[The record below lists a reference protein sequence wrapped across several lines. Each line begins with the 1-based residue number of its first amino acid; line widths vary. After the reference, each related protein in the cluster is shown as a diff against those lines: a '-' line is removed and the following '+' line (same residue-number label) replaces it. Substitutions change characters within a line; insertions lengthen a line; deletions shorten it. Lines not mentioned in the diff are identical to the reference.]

1 MKKEFIL
8 SVLLTMGIYQSIQAQ
23 YMLGTTGMMNIPTA
37 DRQAP
42 GTVMLGGNYLPKEM
56 MPSRF
61 NYNTGNYFV
70 SLSFF
75 SFLELTYRETLGK
88 TDFMTSKPKY
98 NQQDRSYSI
107 RLCVWKEGKY
117 LPGMAVGTNDPI
129 ADKGANSFQSY
140 YGVVTKT
147 LHLGAEHY
155 LSASL
160 GYYLEGGKNSDTRWF
175 GNKYKGVFGGVSY
188 TPAFCKELKLMA
200 EYDSD
205 GVNVGA
211 AVRLWKHLS
220 LHAFSHDF
228 NCVSGGI
235 RYECTLIH

>member
-1 MKKEFIL
+1 MKKNLLIVVIL
-8 SVLLTMGIYQSIQAQ
+8 SLGIYQSAEAQ

-37 DRQAP
+37 DRQEP
-42 GTVMLGGNYLPKEM
+42 GTVMLGANYLPKQV

-70 SLSFF
+70 SISFF

-88 TDFMTSKPKY
+88 GDYMSAKPKY

-107 RLCVWKEGKY
+107 RLCVLKEGNY
-117 LPGMAVGTNDPI
+117 LPGLAFGANDPI
-129 ADKGANSFQSY
+129 ADKGANTFQSY
-140 YGVVTKT
+140 YGVITKGFYF
-147 LHLGAEHY
+147 LGGHH

-160 GYYLEGGKNSDTRWF
+160 GYYIEGEKNSDTTWF
-175 GNKYKGVFGGVSY
+175 GNKYKGIFGGASY
-188 TPAFCKELKLMA
+188 TPAFCKELKVMA

-205 GVNVGA
+205 GVNAGA
-211 AVRLWKHLS
+211 AVRLWKHMS
-220 LHAFSHDF
+220 IHAFTHDF